1 MNAPMKNK
9 TLILC
14 WTLIHLTV
22 CNGCGMLSGKETSY
36 EPVPIRRFDKDL
48 YQLILVDSPERQ
60 QVLAHTYPRMF
71 RVLGLSLFNEQETQS
86 DEFFD
91 RLVNYYSE
99 PNLNKLYRD
108 ALAGYET
115 VERIENDLGRAFGYM
130 REQFPE
136 KPTPVVYMH
145 VSGLFQ
151 NVLVDDSL
159 LSISIDKYL
168 GTDYL
173 LYRDYFDAYQR
184 RGMTPDYVVPDY
196 LTAWLMSEYPFSGN
210 DNVLLDRMI
219 YEGKIKYV
227 VHQAFSQVIPEVW
240 MKYTSEE
247 YQWCKENESRLWK
260 QIIERKQLYT
270 PDRVTTSKYFLERPS
285 SFISDE
291 APSNLGTWIG
301 WQIVTRYMER
311 TNVSVAELMTHNDAQ
326 DILTKSKYKP

>member
-60 QVLAHTYPRMF
+60 QVLAYAYPRMF
-71 RVLGLSLFNEQETQS
+71 RVVGISLFNDQETQS

-108 ALAGYET
+108 ALAKYET
-115 VERIENDLGRAFGYM
+115 VERIESDLGRAFGYM

-136 KPTPVVYMH
+136 KQIPVVYMH
-145 VSGLFQ
+145 VSGLYQ

-168 GTDYL
+168 GADYP
-173 LYRDYFDAYQR
+173 LYRDYFDAYRR

-240 MKYTSEE
+240 MKYTPEE

-260 QIIERKQLYT
+260 QMIERKQLYT

-291 APSNLGTWIG
+291 APGNLGTWIG

-311 TNVSVAELMTHNDAQ
+311 TKISVAELMTHNDAQ

>member
-108 ALAGYET
+108 ALAKYET
-115 VERIENDLGRAFGYM
+115 VERIESDLGRAFGYM

-136 KPTPVVYMH
+136 KHTPVVYMH
-145 VSGLFQ
+145 VSGLYQ

-168 GTDYL
+168 GADYP
-173 LYRDYFDAYQR
+173 LYRDYFDAYRR

>member
-1 MNAPMKNK
+1 MKNK
-9 TLILC
+9 ILILA
-14 WTLIHLTV
+14 WTLIHLTG

-36 EPVPIRRFDKDL
+36 EPIHIRRFDKDL
-48 YQLILVDSPERQ
+48 YQLILVDNPERQ
-60 QVLAHTYPRMF
+60 QVLACAYPQMF
-71 RVLGLSLFNEQETQS
+71 RVLGLSLFNDPETQS

-115 VERIENDLGRAFGYM
+115 VEHIEHDLGRAFGYL
-130 REQFPE
+130 REHFPE
-136 KPTPVVYMH
+136 RQIPVVYMH
-145 VSGLFQ
+145 VSGLYQ

-168 GTDYL
+168 GADYP
-173 LYRDYFDAYQR
+173 LYNDYFDTYRR
-184 RGMTPDYVVPDY
+184 RGMTPDYIVPDY

-227 VHQAFSQVIPEVW
+227 AHQAFSQVIPEVW

-247 YQWCKENESRLWK
+247 YRWCTENESRLWK

-285 SFISDE
+285 SFISDG
-291 APSNLGTWIG
+291 APGNLGTWIG
-301 WQIVTRYMER
+301 WRIVTRYMER
-311 TNVSVAELMTHNDAQ
+311 TNVSVAELMHHNDAQ